1 MVTSD
6 DIRLLNPGAEG
17 YPAGLMDLERP
28 PPIFLRGGLVDRPH
42 IAVVGTRRCT
52 GYGTRIAAEFGR
64 YFGQAGWVTV
74 SGLARGIDAAA
85 HRGTLEVQG
94 SGLAVLGCGI
104 NTVYPKSNSDLL
116 RGLLDAGGAVVS
128 EYPDSTP
135 PERWRFPAR
144 NRLIAAMSAAVVV
157 VESAVTGGALITATL
172 AAEIGRPV
180 FSVPG
185 DIDRPASVGTNLLI
199 RDGAVPVLGPADL
212 VQALAL
218 ELGLDAP
225 AAGTATTTL

>member
-1 MVTSD
+1 
-6 DIRLLNPGAEG
+6 
-17 YPAGLMDLERP
+17 MDLERP
-28 PPIFLRGGLVDRPH
+28 PPIFLRGRLVDRPH

-52 GYGTRIAAEFGR
+52 SYGSQIAADFGR
-64 YFGQAGWVTV
+64 YLAQAGWVTV

-85 HRGTLEVQG
+85 HHGTLQAHG

-104 NTVYPKSNSDLL
+104 DTVYPKSNSGLL
-116 RGLLDAGGAVVS
+116 RGLLDTGGAVVS
-128 EYPDSTP
+128 EYPDFTP
-135 PERWRFPAR
+135 PDRWRFPAR
-144 NRLIAAMSAAVVV
+144 NRIIAAISAAVVV

-180 FSVPG
+180 FAVPG

-212 VQALAL
+212 GQALAL
-218 ELGLDAP
+218 ELGVDLP
-225 AAGTATTTL
+225 AAEATTL